1 MKKLLLLIITLT
13 ATSASLAQVGIGTTS
28 PNNDAILE
36 LSSSTKGLLLPRV
49 ALISTTSFA
58 PLSAHTLGMS
68 VFNTATAGDVTPGT
82 YYNDGTKWIRIE
94 KSSAAT
100 KSFYMPPVAI
110 DVSVAATGL
119 TLDMYTLYKN
129 QFNTPAY
136 KSTSAPASVPF
147 FTAAT
152 DLYYYVTSYDTNA
165 MTITNIDDNGVMTY
179 NVSGLGSSSCS
190 LLNIVF
196 VYK

>member
-1 MKKLLLLIITLT
+1 MKKIILII
-13 ATSASLAQVGIGTTS
+13 SLISVLSSSAQVGIGTTT
-28 PNNDAILE
+28 PNSDAILE
-36 LSSSTKGLLLPRV
+36 LSSTTKGLLLPRV
-49 ALISTTSFA
+49 ALTATTSFA
-58 PLSAHTLGMS
+58 PLAAHTLGMS

-94 KSSAAT
+94 KSTAAT
-100 KSFYMPPVAI
+100 RSFYMPPVAI
-110 DVSVAATGL
+110 DVSVAATGQTMDL
-119 TLDMYTLYKN
+119 YTLYKN
-129 QFNTPAY
+129 QFNTPSV
-136 KSTSAPASVPF
+136 KSTSAPVAIPYF
-147 FTAAT
+147 AAAT

-165 MTITNIDDNGVMTY
+165 MTVTSINDSGVMTY

>member
-1 MKKLLLLIITLT
+1 MKKILFQLLWIFSVSTCF
-13 ATSASLAQVGIGTTS
+13 AQVGIGTTN

-36 LSSSTKGLLLPRV
+36 LSSTTKGLLLPRV
-49 ALISTTSFA
+49 ALTSTTSYA

-68 VFNTATAGDVTPGT
+68 VFNTATTNDVTPGT

-100 KSFYMPPVAI
+100 KSFYMPPVAV
-110 DVSVAATGL
+110 DVSVAATGQ
-119 TLDMYTLYKN
+119 TLDLYSLYKN
-129 QFNTPAY
+129 QFNTPAI
-136 KSTSAPASVPF
+136 KSTSAPTAIPYF
-147 FTAAT
+147 AAAT
-152 DLYYYVTSYDTNA
+152 DLYYYVTTYDAGA
-165 MTITNIDDNGVMTY
+165 MTITSIDDNGILTY
-179 NVSGLGSSSCS
+179 NVSGSGASYCS